1 MSPKIVDKEKRRESI
16 LGAAFL
22 IFSRKGYHSTKLS
35 DIARASGIG
44 QGTLYYYF
52 PTKEEIFWGVYEM
65 MMARLEEEM
74 RTKMG
79 GLESPQARM
88 EALVRGIF
96 ESFPEIRPPWLN
108 EEEEERW
115 RVTTGFFQVMM
126 EFWLQ
131 AERSGHQQEFYQRL
145 SLHQNAVIGVIKLA
159 LSEARVPWPAE
170 LDLDVI
176 AHLLIALRDGLG
188 LQVRLGL
195 IPHDGMMLERIRQFL
210 FSFVAK
216 EYTHE

>member
-1 MSPKIVDKEKRRESI
+1 MSPKIVDKEQRRESI

-22 IFSRKGYHSTKLS
+22 IFSQKGYHSTKLA
-35 DIARASGIG
+35 DIAQAAGIG

-52 PTKEEIFWGVYEM
+52 PTKEEIFWGVYERM
-65 MMARLEEEM
+65 MGRLEEET
-74 RTKMG
+74 RTRLAS
-79 GLESPQARM
+79 LESPKARM

-108 EEEEERW
+108 EAEEERW

-131 AERSGHQQEFYQRL
+131 AERSGHQKEFFQRL
-145 SLHQNAVIGVIKLA
+145 SLHQNAVFSVIKLA
-159 LSEARVPWPAE
+159 LTEARSPWSAE
-170 LDLDVI
+170 LDLDVV

-188 LQVRLGL
+188 LQLRLGL
-195 IPHDGMMLERIRQFL
+195 IASDGKMFERIHQFL
-210 FSFVAK
+210 MSFVGK
-216 EYTHE
+216 EYSS